1 MFGNG
6 LLQKITTLSIL
17 FLCKTSEQLVN
28 NRFPDHL
35 EKCFFLIS
43 SMVSG
48 LQLTTNLLIVVS
60 NRTARAF

>member
-17 FLCKTSEQLVN
+17 LLCKTSEQLVN
-28 NRFPDHL
+28 NRLPDHL

-48 LQLTTNLLIVVS
+48 LQLTANLLIVVS